1 MAHHGRAA
9 VGVAHGHH
17 QLARAR
23 GGGGGDPGERDGLGA
38 RGDGHGAQ
46 AGLGALGRAEG
57 DVDRG
62 RRGGAVGVHH
72 EVPEGQADGLP
83 GLDRGGGVGD
93 RHAVLA
99 EVRGDGAAGRVLGA
113 GVVRDRLGVQEA
125 HVHEV
130 LAAGREGG
138 VAVGGLGR
146 VPERRPGVVGQE
158 RLAGHRVHAVR
169 LERLAV
175 DPHAGHLVPLR
186 AGLVVGPGQ
195 LLGPTEGELA
205 HVVPPVLLEGQ
216 LDGGARDVEVG
227 DGVAERRHVEQLAQ
241 GEATD
246 EVGRLGRERAAVG
259 EAVRQQLGAQAAG
272 VGHAEIHLGVR
283 LLGGVLDGVAHPG
296 AQGGLG
302 RARAAGLPGAAG
314 VDQLL
319 VVGGDGGGQVGHD
332 LALQVLEDR
341 DGLLL
346 DRVHLGGDGGFR
358 GGLGGGLRGPGQQA
372 RGEPGDLAVG
382 AHGQL
387 DGGQVA
393 AGGARLDH
401 GAVGAAGR
409 GVVLVELVGVGVE
422 DDVHGGGGLA
432 DDAVELGPGRP
443 LGGQLARPGG
453 AVVVRGHDHVGGVL
467 GLQLVRDRV
476 HGGDLVED
484 LVALQARAGGGRVQL
499 VGGGTDDR
507 DAHAVDVEDG
517 VRGEDGLLARR
528 VHQVGGEHRELGP
541 GLHTALQVVQA
552 LVELVVAGG
561 QRGQAE
567 RVHHVDRRVVL
578 LHVGHGLRATDQV
591 AGAGQQR
598 GAGAVLGLER
608 GAVVLHGVR
617 ELRADVV
624 RGQRAVEVVEGQ
636 DRDGG
641 LVRGGRLDG
650 QGGRRARGREDEDGA
665 GGRGDGTA
673 AEQAGHGSP
682 RDA

>member
-1 MAHHGRAA
+1 MFDVRPVDTDYVRHRAA
-9 VGVAHGHH
+9 QFRAQVARRLDGSLTEDEFRPLRLMNGVYLQLHAYMLRVAIPYGTISPDQMRTLALLAEKWDKGYGHWTTRQNIQFNWPKLVEIPDMLDKLASVGMHAIQTSGNTIRNVTTDAFAG
-17 QLARAR
+17 AAADEYM
-23 GGGGGDPGERDGLGA
+23 DPRPY
-38 RGDGHGAQ
+38 
-46 AGLGALGRAEG
+46 AELLRSWST
-57 DVDRG
+57 DHAEFQFLPRKFKIAVS
-62 RRGGAVGVHH
+62 GGAKDRAVIPAHDIGLRLKRQDGTLGF
-72 EVPEGQADGLP
+72 EVWIG
-83 GLDRGGGVGD
+83 
-93 RHAVLA
+93 
-99 EVRGDGAAGRVLGA
+99 
-113 GVVRDRLGVQEA
+113 
-125 HVHEV
+125 
-130 LAAGREGG
+130 
-138 VAVGGLGR
+138 GGLGR
-146 VPERRPGVVGQE
+146 I
-158 RLAGHRVHAVR
+158 L
-169 LERLAV
+169 
-175 DPHAGHLVPLR
+175 
-186 AGLVVGPGQ
+186 
-195 LLGPTEGELA
+195 
-205 HVVPPVLLEGQ
+205 
-216 LDGGARDVEVG
+216 GGAV
-227 DGVAERRHVEQLAQ
+227 
-241 GEATD
+241 
-246 EVGRLGRERAAVG
+246 
-259 EAVRQQLGAQAAG
+259 QQA
-272 VGHAEIHLGVR
+272 
-283 LLGGVLDGVAHPG
+283 
-296 AQGGLG
+296 
-302 RARAAGLPGAAG
+302 
-314 VDQLL
+314 
-319 VVGGDGGGQVGHD
+319 GGDGGD
-332 LALQVLEDR
+332 LA
-341 DGLLL
+341 
-346 DRVHLGGDGGFR
+346 GG
-358 GGLGGGLRGPGQQA
+358 
-372 RGEPGDLAVG
+372 V
-382 AHGQL
+382 HGQL

-443 LGGQLARPGG
+443 LGGQLARAGG

-499 VGGGTDDR
+499 VGGGADDR

-561 QRGQAE
+561 ERVQAE

-578 LHVGHGLRATDQV
+578 LHVGHGLRAADQV